1 MSAQPQAYCSIL
13 SPAKDLAVARAA
25 IQAGADAIYIGAPR
39 FGAREKAGNSIDD
52 IAVLVREA
60 AVYGVQV
67 LVTLNTLLSNGEREE
82 AIAIA
87 ETLWAKGVYAFIV
100 QDLALAEA
108 LIGHGIRV
116 HASTQCDNRTIEDV
130 RARRTMGFSRV
141 VLARELSIDE
151 IRAIH
156 EAVPDIELEA
166 FVHGALCVS
175 YSGRCYMSEVL
186 LGRSAN
192 RGCCAQMCRMRYDVL
207 DREGREVIDD
217 AGRPLHQRHVLSL
230 QDMDR
235 SRYLGEMIAAGVTT
249 FKIEGRLKDADYV
262 TNITAYY
269 RQLMDRLASNSGAVY
284 APSAKRSVYHYDFV
298 PNPEKTFHRGGIDYM
313 LHGRTAKMA
322 NFDTPKST
330 GEAIG
335 VTKTNTTTKTIAI
348 DLYPGVVLHNGD
360 GISVGNQG
368 ANVNGVEGDRILLSS
383 SVQAAAGTVVFRN
396 LDVDFCRHLH
406 AERRIP
412 VDIVLRETESG
423 YRLRIGDREQDFEA
437 EHTPARDP
445 EKAIQTARTQLSK
458 LGDTIYIARDVTIE
472 TTNFIPISQ
481 LNEWRRTLLT
491 Y

>member
-1 MSAQPQAYCSIL
+1 MG
-13 SPAKDLAVARAA
+13 RAA

-52 IAVLVREA
+52 IATLVREA
-60 AVYGVQV
+60 DEYGVQV
-67 LVTLNTLLSNGEREE
+67 LVTLNTLLSESERQE

-87 ETLWAKGVYAFIV
+87 ETLWQKGVYAFIV

-108 LIGHGIRV
+108 LIGRGIRV

-130 RARRTMGFSRV
+130 RARRAMGFSRV

-186 LGRSAN
+186 MGRSAN
-192 RGCCAQMCRMRYDVL
+192 RGACAQMCRMRYDVL
-207 DREGREVIDD
+207 DAEGREVLDD
-217 AGRPLHQRHVLSL
+217 AGQPLHQRHVLSL

-235 SRYLGEMIAAGVTT
+235 SRYLSELIDAGVTT

-269 RQLMDRLASNSGAVY
+269 RQLMSRVESLECNVQ
-284 APSAKRSVYHYDFV
+284 SAKCIVHSSKDSIYHYDFV

-313 LHGRTAKMA
+313 LHGRTPHMA

-335 VTKTNTTTKTIAI
+335 VTKTNTSTKTKNNTITIA
-348 DLYPGVVLHNGD
+348 LYPGVVLHNGD

-368 ANVNGVEGDRILLSS
+368 ANINGVEGDRILLSS
-383 SVQAAAGTVVFRN
+383 PVQAAAGTVVYRN
-396 LDVDFCRHLH
+396 LDVDFARHLH

-412 VDIVLRETESG
+412 VDIVLSEIENG

-437 EHTPARDP
+437 EHIAARDP
-445 EKAIQTARTQLSK
+445 EKAMQTARTQLSK
-458 LGDTIYIARDVTIE
+458 LGDTIYIARGVTVK
-472 TTNFIPISQ
+472 TTNFIPIGT
-481 LNEWRRTLLT
+481 LNEWRRMLLT